1 VTILILL
8 LVFGLAIVLGVVGA
22 IVVTI
27 VLVVGRLRRRRGA

>member
-8 LVFGLAIVLGVVGA
+8 LVFGLAIVLGVMGA

-27 VLVVGRLRRRRGA
+27 VLVVGRLGRRRGV